1 MAVAKKKPVTE
12 AGGLPYSADTVNAYI
27 RHANAK
33 LGVMSNTTIRLPMTT
48 GTLSI
53 DLLLF
58 GGPSGGKFMTSFGPE
73 KAFKTTTMTECL
85 VWYIAQEIKWR
96 RYIAANPEA
105 SRPPPI
111 TLVYWDYE
119 NSLHTSDS
127 GAIFSMLRKWVPDV
141 RRVEVFGDDAN
152 LPAVYVYSEIPD
164 LETMFEHIELLSEA
178 IPPMAMINGRWFWKM
193 ESLPA
198 GVPRDEG
205 VSKLTGVPCVPAPQ
219 PIPAQVLVFTDSIP
233 AMAPRAGI
241 GPDKSAAMALQARSF
256 SQALTTTQNYR
267 VSRRMMVWAANQLR
281 ERPASGNANP
291 NYEVG
296 GNALRYFSDVRMSHS
311 PQAYKTFSPPS
322 HMPQLDKEQRC
333 YESTWNGAGQDTYS
347 FLKITTTKNKLDGAR
362 DQLSI
367 KLRVWATTNGASQ
380 LGIDPVYDVYQA
392 LEMMSLMEKKVGDN
406 YRVLAFGLENA
417 AKGMTWQQL
426 KTLVL
431 FRFES
436 DEMYNAVVAIFND
449 LRLPESLEPFN
460 LRDAVYDLI
469 HHGDGVNRWSTN
481 VFGYEDTSVTDDM
494 VAVEGDTP
502 DQAAAYAKVAPSGYP
517 VVAR

>member
-164 LETMFEHIELLSEA
+164 LETMFEHIELLAEA

-198 GVPRDEG
+198 GVIRDEA
-205 VSKLTGVPCVPAPQ
+205 VSKLTGVPCVSAPQ
-219 PIPAQVLVFTDSIP
+219 PIPAHT
-233 AMAPRAGI
+233 
-241 GPDKSAAMALQARSF
+241 
-256 SQALTTTQNYR
+256 
-267 VSRRMMVWAANQLR
+267 SRQRFHLP
-281 ERPASGNANP
+281 E
-291 NYEVG
+291 
-296 GNALRYFSDVRMSHS
+296 
-311 PQAYKTFSPPS
+311 PPTVN
-322 HMPQLDKEQRC
+322 HRHGRDGL
-333 YESTWNGAGQDTYS
+333 GQQFDMLEHR
-347 FLKITTTKNKLDGAR
+347 FEIRN
-362 DQLSI
+362 
-367 KLRVWATTNGASQ
+367 LRVHVNSGQ
-380 LGIDPVYDVYQA
+380 
-392 LEMMSLMEKKVGDN
+392 VGVISKHFD
-406 YRVLAFGLENA
+406 A
-417 AKGMTWQQL
+417 AHIW
-426 KTLVL
+426 
-431 FRFES
+431 
-436 DEMYNAVVAIFND
+436 N
-449 LRLPESLEPFN
+449 PF
-460 LRDAVYDLI
+460 AQ
-469 HHGDGVNRWSTN
+469 H
-481 VFGYEDTSVTDDM
+481 
-494 VAVEGDTP
+494 
-502 DQAAAYAKVAPSGYP
+502 
-517 VVAR
+517 

>member
-1 MAVAKKKPVTE
+1 MMFSTVRITPERIKPAIWLLAALFMAVLAGAAAWQTGSLRESAVRTSEEKVDRFVSGAE
-12 AGGLPYSADTVNAYI
+12 AALN
-27 RHANAK
+27 HN
-33 LGVMSNTTIRLPMTT
+33 M
-48 GTLSI
+48 LSI

-241 GPDKSAAMALQARSF
+241 GPDKSAAMALQARAF
-256 SQALTTTQNYR
+256 SQALTTT
-267 VSRRMMVWAANQLR
+267 
-281 ERPASGNANP
+281 
-291 NYEVG
+291 
-296 GNALRYFSDVRMSHS
+296 
-311 PQAYKTFSPPS
+311 
-322 HMPQLDKEQRC
+322 
-333 YESTWNGAGQDTYS
+333 
-347 FLKITTTKNKLDGAR
+347 TTTT
-362 DQLSI
+362 SI
-367 KLRVWATTNGASQ
+367 
-380 LGIDPVYDVYQA
+380 
-392 LEMMSLMEKKVGDN
+392 
-406 YRVLAFGLENA
+406 
-417 AKGMTWQQL
+417 
-426 KTLVL
+426 
-431 FRFES
+431 
-436 DEMYNAVVAIFND
+436 
-449 LRLPESLEPFN
+449 
-460 LRDAVYDLI
+460 
-469 HHGDGVNRWSTN
+469 
-481 VFGYEDTSVTDDM
+481 
-494 VAVEGDTP
+494 
-502 DQAAAYAKVAPSGYP
+502 
-517 VVAR
+517 